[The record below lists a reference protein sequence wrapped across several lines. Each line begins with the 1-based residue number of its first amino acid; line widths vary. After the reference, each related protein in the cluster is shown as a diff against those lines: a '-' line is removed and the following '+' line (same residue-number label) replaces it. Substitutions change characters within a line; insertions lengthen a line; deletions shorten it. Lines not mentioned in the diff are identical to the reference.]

1 MLMVDLLQKSV
12 SHIPLHQDLKEMMVK
27 EVTQEKKARM
37 AKWDAKDQKEL
48 KESWVI
54 WEPRAILASLVLLA
68 RKVTKERRVCLGYL
82 EKKARQVP
90 SATVAG
96 TGKWLD
102 NWILVLLVLRHQ

>member
-12 SHIPLHQDLKEMMVK
+12 SHIPFHQDLKEMMVK
-27 EVTQEKKARM
+27 EVTQEKKART

-68 RKVTKERRVCLGYL
+68 RRVTKERRVWLGCLE
-82 EKKARQVP
+82 EKERQVP
-90 SATVAG
+90 SATVAD